1 MGELK
6 KTIEKLADEN
16 GSILEG
22 MTLLVDEI
30 DMLKSRVDEITIHRH
45 ELSEDDLKL
54 RRKPPN
60 CS

>member
-1 MGELK
+1 MTELK
-6 KTIEKLADEN
+6 KQIEKLAEEN

-22 MTLLVDEI
+22 MSLLVDEI
-30 DMLKSRVDEITIHRH
+30 NVLTDRVDRIEVNRH
-45 ELSEDDLKL
+45 ELSKDDLKL